1 MSFRSLFQDVTDAMD
16 NVHQSV
22 SGPGPQSRLG
32 FHPSSNWGWWSGIAI
47 LGPLGT
53 HGHPALLPP
62 AGLSQGEDPGE
73 LGEVCGE
80 GCEWPQ
86 TRVLTKPVPLLPA
99 PPGQGVLLPW
109 PSLLPPDRALCPG
122 LAHGSPAW
130 LGSPCLGSLD
140 LRRGSQ
146 DSSGRPHPWRPSS
159 FLQGNPHPAGQDEGG
174 WESVPGHQ
182 QQLQLH

>member
-1 MSFRSLFQDVTDAMD
+1 MD

-32 FHPSSNWGWWSGIAI
+32 FHPSSNWGWWSAIAI

-99 PPGQGVLLPW
+99 PPGSSPGPASSLRTELCALDLLMALLPG
-109 PSLLPPDRALCPG
+109 LGPPVWGA
-122 LAHGSPAW
+122 
-130 LGSPCLGSLD
+130 
-140 LRRGSQ
+140 
-146 DSSGRPHPWRPSS
+146 
-159 FLQGNPHPAGQDEGG
+159 
-174 WESVPGHQ
+174 
-182 QQLQLH
+182 